1 MAYNYMDKAA
11 ILYVLT
17 RIKTFLDLKEDSV
30 AGKGLSANDF
40 TNELKSK
47 LDGIAEGATNVL
59 IDTVLSSTSENPV
72 QNKAIYK
79 ELEKK
84 AMIASPVFTGTPK
97 APTPTEGTN
106 DEQIATTAFVSAA
119 ITTAL
124 AGVTG
129 ISFEKVDSL
138 PAVGQTGVIYLVAKV
153 GSIND
158 IYDEYYWF
166 NGAFEYMGTTAVDL
180 SGYVKSSEM
189 VAITSEEIDAMFA
202 DW

>member
-11 ILYVLT
+11 VLYVLT

-30 AGKGLSANDF
+30 AGKGLSTNDF

-47 LDGIAEGATNVL
+47 LDGIAEGATKVL
-59 IDTVLSSTSENPV
+59 IDTVLSNTSENPV

-84 AMIASPVFTGTPK
+84 ATIASPVFTGTPK
-97 APTPTEGTN
+97 APTAVEDTN
-106 DEQIATTAFVSAA
+106 DEQIATTSFVSTA
-119 ITTAL
+119 IATAL

-138 PAVGQTGVIYLVAKV
+138 PAVGQAGVIYLVAKV
-153 GSIND
+153 GSVND
-158 IYDEYYWF
+158 VYDEYYWF